1 MSGDKTVVFN
11 CGKKKSHSVLLIEEG
26 GWRRGGGGG
35 VKQKGRKKNGV
46 PQSTDNIGRLLTTLK
61 RLD

>member
-1 MSGDKTVVFN
+1 MVFN
-11 CGKKKSHSVLLIEEG
+11 CGKKKSRSVLLIEEG
-26 GWRRGGGGG
+26 GWRGWGGG

>member
-11 CGKKKSHSVLLIEEG
+11 CGKKKSRSVLLIEEG
-26 GWRRGGGGG
+26 GWRGGG

-46 PQSTDNIGRLLTTLK
+46 PQSTDNIGMLLTTLK

>member
-26 GWRRGGGGG
+26 GWRGGGGG
-35 VKQKGRKKNGV
+35 VKQNGRKKMGFRS
-46 PQSTDNIGRLLTTLK
+46 PLTT
-61 RLD
+61 

>member
-11 CGKKKSHSVLLIEEG
+11 CGKQKSRSVLLIEEG
-26 GWRRGGGGG
+26 GWRGGGGG

>member
-26 GWRRGGGGG
+26 GWRVGGG

>member
-11 CGKKKSHSVLLIEEG
+11 CGKKKSRSVLLIEEG
-26 GWRRGGGGG
+26 GWRGWGGGG